1 MAECLR
7 RRQDDHGAAG
17 STDASLR
24 YRRDRQ
30 RKLALQKSRLI
41 PRISSGL
48 RTASC
53 SPPSRTLRVT
63 AGDGLWPFLAAP
75 ARASP
80 WIPSSQSEEAAA
92 SAKKADVDGPLY
104 QRPIEA
110 RRRYA
115 VTARPVQRHPVPHQA
130 FARPALWQDHRAAS
144 PILVTDGIW
153 RCQRGPMPPRSPA
166 DGDSPPYQAPITTR
180 RPLRIAARPVQRHPV
195 PHQAFERPALW
206 QDHRAAS
213 PILVT
218 DGICTVSAG
227 QCPCARLLMGT
238 VRPIKRPSQRAARYA

>member
-1 MAECLR
+1 MTECLR

-17 STDASLR
+17 SPDASLR

-144 PILVTDGIW
+144 PILVTDGI
-153 RCQRGPMPPRSPA
+153 
-166 DGDSPPYQAPITTR
+166 
-180 RPLRIAARPVQRHPV
+180 
-195 PHQAFERPALW
+195 
-206 QDHRAAS
+206 
-213 PILVT
+213 
-218 DGICTVSAG
+218 CTVSAG